1 MPKNTAR
8 FNIDEAADFLTGS
21 MKSTLNGMFNIE
33 IAGTE
38 RGAFR
43 KLREDDY
50 LCTTDLIQDG
60 TCAQLRFSFDR
71 QMMQE
76 LVARVFPA
84 EELQDGTIYESAA
97 CEIANVVGSN
107 LKTFLNERGYDLS
120 MGIPMVM
127 SKREF
132 EKNQESLENFVF
144 MKLPKDKDVA
154 GLSFNIES
162 CDNPLES
169 RS

>member
-1 MPKNTAR
+1 MPKTSD
-8 FNIDEAADFLTGS
+8 FCLDEAAEFLAGS
-21 MKSTLNGMFNIE
+21 MKTTLNSMFNVE

-60 TCAQLRFSFDR
+60 TCARLRLSFDR

-84 EELQDGTIYESAA
+84 EDLQDDSIYESAA
-97 CEIANVVGSN
+97 REVANVVGSN
-107 LKTFLNERGYDLS
+107 LKTFLNERGYDLA
-120 MGIPMVM
+120 MGIPTVL
-127 SKREF
+127 SKRDF
-132 EKNQESLENFVF
+132 EKNQASLENFIF
-144 MKLPKDKDVA
+144 MKLPRDKDVV

-162 CDNPLES
+162 CDNPLQS
-169 RS
+169 R